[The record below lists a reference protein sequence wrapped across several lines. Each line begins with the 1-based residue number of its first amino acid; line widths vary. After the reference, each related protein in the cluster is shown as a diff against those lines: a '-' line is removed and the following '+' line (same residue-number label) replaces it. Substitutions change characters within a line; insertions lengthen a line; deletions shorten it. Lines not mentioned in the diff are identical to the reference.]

1 MKLLLLEELTQQGIS
16 SSEIKR
22 SLTLNYFGKTFHR
35 QSDLPKKFKE
45 KALNLCQEMIKKG
58 KESFIIDTN
67 YSYTI
72 WVEEDTVK
80 EIIESQDFTVIKK
93 EIEEY
98 NPEESNHFSL
108 SSFNDN
114 QTEIDIETT
123 FIDRKEINN
132 QTIFL
137 EEDYNLFQSSDSENI
152 QEKTK
157 ENKNKRQLISDSLEI
172 TEDVKKYR
180 GATINQTT
188 DNQIIV
194 ENQTLSNHKVKPRT
208 YRGIAY

>member
-45 KALNLCQEMIKKG
+45 KALNLCQEMMKEG
-58 KESFIIDTN
+58 RESFIIDTN

-80 EIIESQDFTVIKK
+80 ETIKFQDSTTIKK
-93 EIEEY
+93 EIREY
-98 NPEESNHFSL
+98 NPEEANNFTL
-108 SSFNDN
+108 SSVDN
-114 QTEIDIETT
+114 NQAEIETKTT
-123 FIDRKEINN
+123 FIDRQEINN

-137 EEDYNLFQSSDSENI
+137 EEDYNIFHSGNGENI
-152 QEKTK
+152 TEKIK
-157 ENKNKRQLISDSLEI
+157 ENKNKRQVVSDLSEI
-172 TEDVKKYR
+172 TEEVKKYR
-180 GATINQTT
+180 GVAINQATN
-188 DNQIIV
+188 NQIIV